1 MITKP
6 QRLFSINELSD
17 TLVVLI
23 FDIHCM
29 NAFFLFDW
37 LVNVG
42 NIYFD
47 SLLRIVDGMWFAK
60 GYSKLDI
67 QPGYFEAIFLWLALM
82 FCNSKSNFFEFKN
95 FVLTTSLLSNSIGI
109 VTGISTNSLSNCVPA
124 PGNIG
129 NR

>member
-1 MITKP
+1 
-6 QRLFSINELSD
+6 
-17 TLVVLI
+17 
-23 FDIHCM
+23 M

-67 QPGYFEAIFLWLALM
+67 QPGYFEAIFLWLALI

-95 FVLTTSLLSNSIGI
+95 FVLTTSLLSN
-109 VTGISTNSLSNCVPA
+109 
-124 PGNIG
+124 
-129 NR
+129 